1 MKFAW
6 IDDMT
11 DRDLWWF
18 SVALA
23 CEVLEVSTSGFYDWQ
38 ARRDGPPTAR
48 QRETAALVAA
58 IRTIHD
64 DNYGYG
70 SPRVHRELIEAGWQV
85 GVNRIARLMRNHGIV
100 GRSGRKPGPTTT
112 RPATVAP
119 DIPDLVQRDFDVDTP
134 DTVWCTDLTYV
145 PTAEGWLYLVTII
158 DAASRRIVGR
168 AMADHMRTE
177 LMLDAL
183 ALALATRDPDAG
195 LIVHS
200 DRGAQYTSQAWL
212 DALDDAGALASMGR
226 VGWCWDNALAEAW
239 FATFKN
245 ELVYPIGQFDDHPQ
259 ATKEIHRYIRW
270 HNTKRRHSAL
280 DHLAPDTW
288 ERAHTMT
295 LAA

>member
-1 MKFAW
+1 M
-6 IDDMT
+6 
-11 DRDLWWF
+11 
-18 SVALA
+18 
-23 CEVLEVSTSGFYDWQ
+23 
-38 ARRDGPPTAR
+38 
-48 QRETAALVAA
+48 
-58 IRTIHD
+58 
-64 DNYGYG
+64 
-70 SPRVHRELIEAGWQV
+70 
-85 GVNRIARLMRNHGIV
+85 RIHGIV

-119 DIPDLVQRDFDVDTP
+119 DIPDLVRRDFDVDTP

-145 PTAEGWLYLVTII
+145 PTADGWLYLVTII

-212 DALDDAGALASMGR
+212 DALDDVGALASMGR

-239 FATFKN
+239 FARSRTNWSTRSGSSTTTRRRQRRSTATSDGTTPNGATRRWTTSPQTPGN
-245 ELVYPIGQFDDHPQ
+245 EQIP
-259 ATKEIHRYIRW
+259 
-270 HNTKRRHSAL
+270 
-280 DHLAPDTW
+280 
-288 ERAHTMT
+288 
-295 LAA
+295 